1 MKRREA
7 LKTIGTAGTAGL
19 LLPGMF
25 ARNVLPMNFGEF
37 TRADFGKDFK
47 WGAATAAYQI
57 EGAWNLDG
65 KSPSIW
71 DTFTHSKGH
80 IKNNETGDVACDFYH
95 QYPSDIELLSGL
107 NMDVF
112 RFSIAWS
119 RILPGGIGTPN
130 QKGIDFY
137 NRVID
142 TCLLKGI
149 EPWITLYHWDLP
161 QCLEDR
167 GGWANRDIIQWF
179 NEYVQLAGKQF
190 GDRVKNWMIFNEP
203 AAFTGLGYMT
213 GTHAPGKKSLG
224 KYPRVIHHVVMCQ
237 AEGARTLRNQCP
249 SANIGTTYSMSAIH
263 PKNNS
268 PKHVKAASRMNA
280 LLNKLFLEPSL
291 GLGYPT
297 KDFSYLKTIEKHMQP
312 DDEVKMKFD
321 FDFHGVQNYFRIVA
335 THSGFPPVL
344 WANQVKP
351 SKLVND
357 ESDLTAMGWEV
368 YPEGIYEVIKQL
380 ASYEGVKKIIVTEN
394 GCAFPDKIENGKV
407 NDVKRIDYFKKYL
420 EQVLRAKNEGAPV
433 NGYFVWSLM
442 DNFEW
447 AEGFHPRFGI
457 IHVDFETQKR
467 TIKDSGYW
475 FQDFLT

>member
-7 LKTIGTAGTAGL
+7 LKTIGTAGVAGL
-19 LLPGMF
+19 ILPRLM
-25 ARNVLPMNFGEF
+25 ARNILSIPSYELTKAAFG
-37 TRADFGKDFK
+37 ADFK

-71 DTFTHSKGH
+71 DTFTHQKGH
-80 IKNNETGDVACDFYH
+80 IKNGENGDIACNFY
-95 QYPSDIELLSGL
+95 QNYASDLDILKGM

-112 RFSIAWS
+112 RFSLSWS
-119 RILPGGIGTPN
+119 RILPEGTGSVN

-142 TCLLKGI
+142 ACLERDI
-149 EPWITLYHWDLP
+149 EPWVTLYHWDLP
-161 QCLEDR
+161 QCLEDK
-167 GGWANRDIIQWF
+167 GGWANREIIDWF
-179 NEYVQLAGKQF
+179 NEYVLQAAKYF

-213 GTHAPGKKSLG
+213 GTHAPGKKSLT
-224 KYPRVIHHVVMCQ
+224 KYPKAIHHVVMCQ

-249 SANIGTTYSMSAIH
+249 KANIGTTYSMSAIH
-263 PKNNS
+263 PKNAAH
-268 PKHVKAASRMNA
+268 KHVKAATRMNA
-280 LLNKLFLEPSL
+280 LLNRLFIEPAL

-297 KDFSYLKTIEKHMQP
+297 KDFGYLKSVEKQMMP
-312 DDEVKMKFD
+312 GDEEKMKFD

-351 SKLVND
+351 GSLVND
-357 ESDLTAMGWEV
+357 KAELTDMGWEV
-368 YPEGIYEVIKQL
+368 YPQGMYEVIKQL
-380 ASYEGVKKIIVTEN
+380 AAYQGVKKIYVTEN
-394 GCAFPDKIENGKV
+394 GCAFPDKVENGEV
-407 NDVKRIDYFKKYL
+407 HDPKRTDYFKKYL

-447 AEGFHPRFGI
+447 AEGYHPRFGLV
-457 IHVDFETQKR
+457 HVDFNTQQR
-467 TIKDSGYW
+467 TVKDSGRW
-475 FQDFLT
+475 FSEFLK

>member
-7 LKTIGTAGTAGL
+7 IKVIGVTGAAGL
-19 LLPGMF
+19 LLPRILAG
-25 ARNVLPMNFGEF
+25 NVFSLDAADFIK
-37 TRADFGKDFK
+37 ADFGTDFK

-71 DTFTHSKGH
+71 DTFTHSRGH
-80 IKNNETGDVACDFYH
+80 VKNNENGDIACDFYH
-95 QYPSDIELLSGL
+95 LYKSDLDILAGI

-119 RILPGGIGTPN
+119 RILPNGVGNPN

-142 TCLLKGI
+142 RCLERGI

-161 QCLEDR
+161 QCLEDK
-167 GGWANRDIIQWF
+167 GGWANRDIIAWF
-179 NEYVQLAGKQF
+179 AEYVQLAGKQF

-224 KYPRVIHHVVMCQ
+224 KYPKVIHHVVMCQ
-237 AEGARTLRNQCP
+237 AEGARVLRIQCP
-249 SANIGTTYSMSAIH
+249 DANIGTTYSMSAIH
-263 PKNNS
+263 PKNVH

-280 LLNKLFLEPSL
+280 LLNKLFIEPAL

-297 KDFSYLKTIEKHMQP
+297 KDFGYLKTIEKHMLQG
-312 DDEVKMKFD
+312 DEEKMKFN

-351 SKLVND
+351 AQLVKD
-357 ESDLTAMGWEV
+357 KSELTAMGWEV

-380 ASYEGVKKIIVTEN
+380 ASYNGVKKIFVTEN
-394 GCAFPDKIENGKV
+394 GCAFPDVVENGRV
-407 NDVKRIDYFKKYL
+407 HDVKRIEYFKKYL
-420 EQVLRAKNEGAPV
+420 EQVLRAKKEGVPV
-433 NGYFVWSLM
+433 KGYFVWSLM

-447 AEGFHPRFGI
+447 AEGYHPRFGLV
-457 IHVDFETQKR
+457 HVDFNTQQR
-467 TIKDSGYW
+467 TVKDSGLW
-475 FQDFLT
+475 FREFLK